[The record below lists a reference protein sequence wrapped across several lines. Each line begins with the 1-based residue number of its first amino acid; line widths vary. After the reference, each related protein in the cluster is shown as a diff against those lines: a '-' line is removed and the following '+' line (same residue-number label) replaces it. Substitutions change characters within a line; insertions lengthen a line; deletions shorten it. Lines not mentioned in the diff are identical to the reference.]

1 MENTRMQ
8 RVFVKSMLAVF
19 PLVVAVALTL
29 AGCFLFD
36 VPVTGVSVSPTTAS
50 IAVGGTQ
57 QLTAAVQPSNA
68 TNETVTWS
76 TSNVNFAT
84 VSSSGLVT
92 GVAEGSATITV
103 ETADGGKTATCAV
116 AVAAL
121 PHFYTFEEVSQPYL
135 DTYGEPEEVMKYTSA
150 DYSTVNWWWWTKGF
164 EVTFLDSA
172 YDDVNGWTVDS
183 TYEFDPILSLSPSV
197 REKVLALAQ
206 FGGELVLKAER

>member
-1 MENTRMQ
+1 LL
-8 RVFVKSMLAVF
+8 VLLA
-19 PLVVAVALTL
+19 AVLL
-29 AGCFLFD
+29 AGCSLFD
-36 VPVTGVSVSPTTAS
+36 IPVTGVSVSPTIAT

-57 QLTAAVQPSNA
+57 QLTATVQPSNA
-68 TNETVTWS
+68 TNDSVTWA
-76 TSNVNFAT
+76 TSNATVAT
-84 VSSSGLVT
+84 VSSAGLVT
-92 GVAEGSATITV
+92 GVAAGNATIKVT
-103 ETADGGKTATCAV
+103 TTDGGKTATCAV

>member
-1 MENTRMQ
+1 MKKFLLL
-8 RVFVKSMLAVF
+8 VLLA
-19 PLVVAVALTL
+19 AVLL
-29 AGCFLFD
+29 AGCSLFD
-36 VPVTGVSVSPTTAS
+36 IPVTGVSVSPTIAT

-57 QLTAAVQPSNA
+57 QLTATVQPSNA
-68 TNETVTWS
+68 TNDSVTWA
-76 TSNVNFAT
+76 TSNATVAT
-84 VSSSGLVT
+84 VSSAGLVT
-92 GVAEGSATITV
+92 GVAAGNATIKVT
-103 ETADGGKTATCAV
+103 TTDGGKTATCAV